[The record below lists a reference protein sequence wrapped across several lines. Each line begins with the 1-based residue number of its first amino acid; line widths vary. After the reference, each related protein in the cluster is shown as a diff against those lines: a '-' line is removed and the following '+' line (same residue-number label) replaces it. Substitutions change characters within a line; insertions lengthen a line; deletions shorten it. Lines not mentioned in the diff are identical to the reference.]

1 MAARSPSLR
10 AAEKIIAALNN
21 HDIEPVEVAAF
32 LSFASATIQGML
44 YKVCLKLLYNWAAQ
58 YDSNDYAPGSDFE
71 GVCINAKRIV
81 EAFERKGG
89 MFS

>member
-21 HDIEPVEVAAF
+21 HEADGVEIAAF
-32 LSFASATIQGML
+32 LSFASEAIQSTL
-44 YKVCLKLLYNWAAQ
+44 YKVCLKLIYNWAADFDASR
-58 YDSNDYAPGSDFE
+58 YTAGSAYE

-81 EAFERKGG
+81 EAFEKKGG
-89 MFS
+89 LFS